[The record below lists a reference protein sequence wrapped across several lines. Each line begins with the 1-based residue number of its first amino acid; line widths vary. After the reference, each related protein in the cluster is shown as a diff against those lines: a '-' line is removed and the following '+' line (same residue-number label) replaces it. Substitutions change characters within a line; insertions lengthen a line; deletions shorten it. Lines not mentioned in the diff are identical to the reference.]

1 MLTIFAVA
9 VLATNATGMVNEGV
23 KNETSVQ
30 FRRKNDQSFQG
41 GVETKAL
48 YLFPEAAWMACGE
61 WVPKVYALCE

>member
-30 FRRKNDQSFQG
+30 FRRKNDQPS
-41 GVETKAL
+41 
-48 YLFPEAAWMACGE
+48 
-61 WVPKVYALCE
+61 